1 MNTAQKI
8 LERLESIERL
18 LANIVQPVQSFAP
31 GGKDWM
37 LTATDEQIREYNR
50 QKGLE
55 RKQRGRTGERQTAPR
70 ARRRP
75 KV

>member
-1 MNTAQKI
+1 MSTAQKI
-8 LERLESIERL
+8 LEKLESIERL
-18 LANIVQPVQSFAP
+18 LSGLSMPVQSFSP

-50 QKGLE
+50 QQGLE
-55 RKQRGRTGERQTAPR
+55 RKRRGKPGERASTST